1 MPTALN
7 GSEGGAVVF
16 IQGSIIPTTGRR
28 HNYER
33 KARMQPVHRLVHLFA
48 SQCIARH
55 SWPWGHLAC
64 LEQSRACV
72 PPCRGTTQCERC
84 PPSHAA
90 PASLQERV
98 ADVWFLEVDTPLSRC
113 NRRGAP
119 LAAGTMQP
127 LWCSRGS
134 RPPSAA
140 KNHGSGKLLHLSR
153 LSSKDLAAPPSWSCP
168 SDYDQNPGLF
178 NPCMRMLHIARAA
191 RRTILL
197 VWLRMTGTRLL
208 EALVAL
214 TVGAP
219 AICITEGVLIYS
231 LYLYEVITGSVDGH
245 AHADAFCGGLK
256 VEACAHILPCRRGQL
271 SDEHPLPPHGE
282 I

>member
-90 PASLQERV
+90 PASLQARV
-98 ADVWFLEVDTPLSRC
+98 ADVWFLEADTPPSRC
-113 NRRGAP
+113 SRRGA
-119 LAAGTMQP
+119 LLGAGTMQP

-153 LSSKDLAAPPSWSCP
+153 LSLKDLAAPPPWSCR
-168 SDYDQNPGLF
+168 SDYDQNPVV
-178 NPCMRMLHIARAA
+178 HRACSH
-191 RRTILL
+191 LL
-197 VWLRMTGTRLL
+197 GTRL
-208 EALVAL
+208 
-214 TVGAP
+214 
-219 AICITEGVLIYS
+219 
-231 LYLYEVITGSVDGH
+231 
-245 AHADAFCGGLK
+245 
-256 VEACAHILPCRRGQL
+256 
-271 SDEHPLPPHGE
+271 
-282 I
+282 